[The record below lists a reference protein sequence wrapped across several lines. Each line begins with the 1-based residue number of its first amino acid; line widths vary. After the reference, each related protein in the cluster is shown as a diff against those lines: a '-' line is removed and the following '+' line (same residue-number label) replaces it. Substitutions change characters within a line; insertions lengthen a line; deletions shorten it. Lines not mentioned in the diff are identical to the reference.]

1 MNTDKARTLQTNIRR
16 EAMKGST
23 EEAITACMSVVA
35 EAVLTIPK
43 NDRQKL
49 MHMIGQML
57 VEYVKQGER
66 SADAKPDTILRIN

>member
-1 MNTDKARTLQTNIRR
+1 MNTDKAGTLQTNIRR
-16 EAMKGST
+16 EAMKGSI

-35 EAVLTIPK
+35 EAVPTIPK

-57 VEYVKQGER
+57 VDYVKQGER